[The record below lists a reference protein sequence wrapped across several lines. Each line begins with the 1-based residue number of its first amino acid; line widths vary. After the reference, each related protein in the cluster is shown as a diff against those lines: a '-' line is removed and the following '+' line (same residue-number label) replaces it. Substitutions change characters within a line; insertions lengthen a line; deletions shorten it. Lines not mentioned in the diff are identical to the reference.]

1 MTINLELK
9 LDLNQFRELKYLID
23 TQLDKESNLIK
34 FNKDEELIEALKDIR
49 EQLRYPIIKENNNKE
64 LQ

>member
-34 FNKDEELIEALKDIR
+34 FNEDEELIQTLKDIR
-49 EQLRYPIIKENNNKE
+49 EQLNNTAVEALKE

>member
-34 FNKDEELIEALKDIR
+34 FNEDEELIQTLKDIR
-49 EQLRYPIIKENNNKE
+49 DQLNNTAVETLKE

>member
-9 LDLNQFRELKYLID
+9 LNFNQFRELKYLID

-34 FNKDEELIEALKDIR
+34 FNEDEELIQTLKDIR
-49 EQLRYPIIKENNNKE
+49 EQLNNTAVETLKE

>member
-34 FNKDEELIEALKDIR
+34 FNEDEELIESLKDIR
-49 EQLRYPIIKENNNKE
+49 EQLKYPVIKENE
-64 LQ
+64 TIL

>member
-34 FNKDEELIEALKDIR
+34 FNEDQELIEALKDIR
-49 EQLRYPIIKENNNKE
+49 EQLKYPIIKENE
-64 LQ
+64 TDI

>member
-1 MTINLELK
+1 MNINLELK

-34 FNKDEELIEALKDIR
+34 FNEDEELIESLKDIR
-49 EQLRYPIIKENNNKE
+49 EQLRYPVIKENE
-64 LQ
+64 TIL

>member
-1 MTINLELK
+1 MNINLELR

-34 FNKDEELIEALKDIR
+34 FNEDQELIEALKDIR
-49 EQLRYPIIKENNNKE
+49 EQLKYPIIKENE
-64 LQ
+64 TDI